1 MPWKFKTTETKS
13 EVSNFHQIRM
23 AKFLMINCVQ
33 ELPENE
39 LAVVSATNE
48 SVEDRVQVMETDSKA
63 AIRGLLLI
71 FPSL

>member
-1 MPWKFKTTETKS
+1 
-13 EVSNFHQIRM
+13 
-23 AKFLMINCVQ
+23 MINCVQ